1 MGMTSK
7 GAQMVIDAASMRV
20 FEIDE
25 IINVL
30 NEEKKRLQTRIME
43 LETIRDLERSAEAIV
58 AKYQDEPT

>member
-1 MGMTSK
+1 
-7 GAQMVIDAASMRV
+7 MVIDAASMRV

>member
-1 MGMTSK
+1 MTSK